1 MLLKVL
7 PKLSKTS
14 PFLLYNQW
22 ASEGFAPWTPLRSP
36 RPLVETACAYTSP
49 LFWLHR
55 WCLMP
60 FSTIFQ
66 LYHGRLF
73 YWWRKPEYPEKTTDL
88 LKVTEK
94 LCYIMLYRV
103 HLATS
108 EALGKTK
115 SLGWTIMMFTLSAG
129 NNCFIIPKLFTIM
142 LDAIN
147 TYLCVFILCFHK
159 LHICVFNFRSRL

>member
-1 MLLKVL
+1 
-7 PKLSKTS
+7 
-14 PFLLYNQW
+14 
-22 ASEGFAPWTPLRSP
+22 
-36 RPLVETACAYTSP
+36 
-49 LFWLHR
+49 
-55 WCLMP
+55 
-60 FSTIFQ
+60 
-66 LYHGRLF
+66 
-73 YWWRKPEYPEKTTDL
+73 
-88 LKVTEK
+88 
-94 LCYIMLYRV
+94 MLYRV

-159 LHICVFNFRSRL
+159 LHICVFNFWSRL